1 MKSHK
6 SYSFSITVPI
16 SLDFALLYEITVPD
30 STVCLFL
37 LDLVIFSIMTSASQC
52 LGD

>member
-6 SYSFSITVPI
+6 SYSFSFPI
-16 SLDFALLYEITVPD
+16 SLNVPLLYEITVPD

-37 LDLVIFSIMTSASQC
+37 LDLVIFSIMTSASLC
-52 LGD
+52 LGN